1 MSAIDSKTTYEL
13 YKKST
18 ELQQK
23 RSSSCYSTSSDFCM
37 TAKPHHRGS
46 HCSSGSTR
54 HLLSRRERVVWLL
67 NVVYDAS
74 ERVHSKVVL
83 HSTRAGVTVQLYHRS
98 GSTKHHTLKY
108 HSTQHGMNGVVAIDG
123 KIYQKF
129 LYKAQKASRHLQA
142 NATLNA
148 TVATS
153 RRSTGKCDSCS
164 RMSVSSESTST
175 STMSFTCSCSSRSTS
190 TSRSTSRSTSTSTS
204 SWESTCSGMC
214 PADCDQTNNTCS
226 VAGGRHSTG
235 RLSELIAIARRRGD
249 KPESKKRHTRS
260 ESKDHTTSCS
270 KYGKGTKTVS
280 TAVPSSLYYADIHP
294 NLVSDRA
301 KRNIR
306 SRLDMRRVSTSAN
319 SKRDLV
325 RIRRP

>member
-1 MSAIDSKTTYEL
+1 MEL
-13 YKKST
+13 LRKKSADS
-18 ELQQK
+18 EAQLLQQNTAQRQR
-23 RSSSCYSTSSDFCM
+23 RSL
-37 TAKPHHRGS
+37 R
-46 HCSSGSTR
+46 STR

-67 NVVYDAS
+67 NVVYDYS

-98 GSTKHHTLKY
+98 GPTKHHTLKY

-129 LYKAQKASRHLQA
+129 LYKAQKASQYLQA
-142 NATLNA
+142 NAS
-148 TVATS
+148 S
-153 RRSTGKCDSCS
+153 RRSTRKRDSSSSSSKYS
-164 RMSVSSESTST
+164 RLSST
-175 STMSFTCSCSSRSTS
+175 STMSCSCTCASASVS
-190 TSRSTSRSTSTSTS
+190 TSRSTSTSTSTSTS

>member
-1 MSAIDSKTTYEL
+1 MEL
-13 YKKST
+13 FNV
-18 ELQQK
+18 QQQTQR
-23 RSSSCYSTSSDFCM
+23 RS
-37 TAKPHHRGS
+37 
-46 HCSSGSTR
+46 R

-67 NVVYDAS
+67 NVVYDYS

-83 HSTRAGVTVQLYHRS
+83 HSTRAGVTVQLYHRPVS
-98 GSTKHHTLKY
+98 DSTKHHTLKY

-129 LYKAQKASRHLQA
+129 LYKAKKASQDLQA
-142 NATLNA
+142 N
-148 TVATS
+148 ATS
-153 RRSTGKCDSCS
+153 RRSTRKHDSSSNNKYS
-164 RMSVSSESTST
+164 RLGST
-175 STMSFTCSCSSRSTS
+175 STMSCSCTCASVSTPRST
-190 TSRSTSRSTSTSTS
+190 STSTSTS

-226 VAGGRHSTG
+226 VAGGRHSIG

-249 KPESKKRHTRS
+249 KPESKKRHTQS

-270 KYGKGTKTVS
+270 KYRKGTKTVS
-280 TAVPSSLYYADIHP
+280 IAVPSSLYYAEIHP

-301 KRNIR
+301 KRNFR